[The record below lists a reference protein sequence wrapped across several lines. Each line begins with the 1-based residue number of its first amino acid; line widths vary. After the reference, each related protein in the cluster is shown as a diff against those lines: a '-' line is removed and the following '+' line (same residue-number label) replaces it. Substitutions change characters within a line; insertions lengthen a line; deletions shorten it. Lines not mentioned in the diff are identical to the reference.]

1 MSKAT
6 GKQRVAALFI
16 RLILI
21 FLFIINFAAFA
32 GIFIITLFPDMTVM
46 EFTNKFQCFAMWENG
61 TISNWGI
68 FVLSLIG
75 FSIVL
80 DIIVISP
87 IKKASFTIGKNN
99 KVLKYFLPMMIS
111 ATLLMIIS
119 LINKPELIHI
129 GHSESLLY
137 KNWISF
143 NKSEIFTKNDPV
155 TIAWYIIFGI
165 FAIAAI
171 GYVIDFIIF
180 MFRILFSKTRSKVN
194 I

>member
-16 RLILI
+16 RLLLI
-21 FLFIINFAAFA
+21 FLFIINFAAFVA
-32 GIFIITLFPDMTVM
+32 IFIITLFPDMNVT

-75 FSIVL
+75 FSILL
-80 DIIVISP
+80 DIIVISS

-99 KVLKYFLPMMIS
+99 KVLKYFLQMMIS

-137 KNWISF
+137 KTWNSF
-143 NKSEIFTKNDPV
+143 NKSELFRINDPV
-155 TIAWYIIFGI
+155 TIAWYVIFGI
-165 FAIAAI
+165 FALAAI

>member
-16 RLILI
+16 RLLLI
-21 FLFIINFAAFA
+21 FLFIINFAAFV
-32 GIFIITLFPDMTVM
+32 GIFIITLFPDMNVM
-46 EFTNKFQCFAMWENG
+46 EFTSNFQYFAMWKNG

-68 FVLSLIG
+68 VVLSLIG

-119 LINKPELIHI
+119 LINKPGLIQI
-129 GHSESLLY
+129 GTSESLLY

-143 NKSEIFTKNDPV
+143 NKAKIFTINDPV
-155 TIAWYIIFGI
+155 TIAWYVIFGI
-165 FAIAAI
+165 FAMAAI
-171 GYVIDFIIF
+171 GYVTNFIFF

>member
-16 RLILI
+16 RLLLI
-21 FLFIINFAAFA
+21 FLFIINFAAFV
-32 GIFIITLFPDMTVM
+32 GIFIITLFPDMNVM
-46 EFTNKFQCFAMWENG
+46 EFTNNFQYFAMWENG

-75 FSIVL
+75 FSILL

-137 KNWISF
+137 KTWTSF
-143 NKSEIFTKNDPV
+143 NKSELFKNNDPV
-155 TIAWYIIFGI
+155 TIAWYIILGI
-165 FAIAAI
+165 FAMAAI
-171 GYVIDFIIF
+171 VYVIDFIIF

>member
-16 RLILI
+16 RLLLI
-21 FLFIINFAAFA
+21 FLFIINFAAFV
-32 GIFIITLFPDMTVM
+32 GIFIITLFPDMNVM
-46 EFTNKFQCFAMWENG
+46 EFTNNFQWFAMWKNG

-68 FVLSLIG
+68 VVLSLIG

-80 DIIVISP
+80 DIIVISS

-111 ATLLMIIS
+111 ATLLTIIS
-119 LINKPELIHI
+119 LINQPGLISI

-137 KNWISF
+137 KNWASF
-143 NKSEIFTKNDPV
+143 NKSEIFTINDPV

-194 I
+194 V

>member
-16 RLILI
+16 RLLLI
-21 FLFIINFAAFA
+21 FLFIINFAAFV
-32 GIFIITLFPDMTVM
+32 GIFIITLFPDMNVM
-46 EFTNKFQCFAMWENG
+46 EFTNNFQYFAMWKNG

-68 FVLSLIG
+68 LVLSLIG
-75 FSIVL
+75 FSILL

-111 ATLLMIIS
+111 ATLLMTIS
-119 LINKPELIHI
+119 LINQPGLISI
-129 GHSESLLY
+129 GNSESLLY
-137 KNWISF
+137 KTWNSF
-143 NKSEIFTKNDPV
+143 NKSELFKINDPV
-155 TIAWYIIFGI
+155 TIAWYIILGI
-165 FAIAAI
+165 FAMAAI
-171 GYVIDFIIF
+171 VYVIDFIIF

>member
-16 RLILI
+16 RLLLI
-21 FLFIINFAAFA
+21 FLFIINFAAFV
-32 GIFIITLFPDMTVM
+32 GIFIITLFPDMNVM
-46 EFTNKFQCFAMWENG
+46 EFTNNFQYFAMWKNG

-68 FVLSLIG
+68 LVLSLIG
-75 FSIVL
+75 FSILL
-80 DIIVISP
+80 DIIVVSP

-111 ATLLMIIS
+111 AIVLMTIS
-119 LINKPELIHI
+119 LINQPGLISI
-129 GHSESLLY
+129 GNSESLLY
-137 KNWISF
+137 KTWNSF
-143 NKSEIFTKNDPV
+143 NKTEIFTAKDSV
-155 TIAWYIIFGI
+155 TIAWYPVLGI
-165 FAIAAI
+165 FALAAI
-171 GYVIDFIIF
+171 VYVIDFIIF